1 MKKWIAMFVAVA
13 ALVTLSACGGANSKT
28 AAEKAKQTEAAGKN
42 FLHVITTND
51 WQTKVKNKAS
61 QIIYVGRPTCEDCQA
76 FQPMFQKEVK
86 KQKLGKIDYY
96 NVDKARKVD
105 EKAMTALLKKY
116 DIDSVPTLVAMKDG
130 KVKATYSPTPDK
142 KKLADWLKKHK

>member
-1 MKKWIAMFVAVA
+1 MFVVTI
-13 ALVTLSACGGANSKT
+13 ALVTLSACGEANSKT
-28 AAEKAKQTEAAGKN
+28 ATEKAKQTEAAGKN
-42 FLHVITTND
+42 FLQVITTND
-51 WQTKVKNKAS
+51 WQKKVKQKAS
-61 QIIYVGRPTCEDCQA
+61 QLIYVGRPTCEDCQA

-116 DIDSVPTLVAMKDG
+116 EIDSVPTLVAMKAG
-130 KVKATYSPTPDK
+130 KVKATYSPTPDQ
-142 KKLADWLKKHK
+142 KKLADWLKKYK